1 MRRNGGD
8 SGALVDV
15 KQLVAGLFLWCACQ
29 SLLLAAPP
37 EVQGMRLWAAPD
49 HTRVVLDTSGPVGYE
64 LSTLHNPERLVID
77 VPLASAGAAVSTQQ
91 KGVGL
96 VKGMRAA
103 RHSKDAVRIVL
114 DLQRPA
120 KPRSFTL
127 KPGGQYGH
135 RLVIDLY
142 EATPAPQSKAGSA
155 APAKPGAAAAAKS
168 VPDSAKKPGRSVA
181 AKPGTGTAAKP
192 GTAASAKA
200 APGDGNK
207 ERKSLNREK
216 LPARDLVIA
225 IDAGHG
231 GDDTGAIGRN
241 GTYEKD
247 VVLSI
252 ARRLSALVEKTPGM
266 RPVMIRQGD
275 YYIGLRQRINK
286 AREQKADVFISIHAD
301 SFRDHRVQGSSVFV
315 LSNRGAS
322 SEMARWLAEKENA
335 SDLAGGVSLDDK
347 DQLLAEVLLDLSQNA
362 TIEASVTVA
371 GNMLGELQRLG
382 KTHKSTVQQAG
393 FVVLKS
399 PDIPSVLVETAFISN
414 PTEERKLRD
423 TRHQE
428 ALATA
433 MLRGIRQYFANHPPP
448 GTRMASREHVIQRGD
463 TLGVI
468 AEQYQVSLSTLKDY
482 NALKSDVLRVGQ
494 TLRIPP
500 SGG

>member
-1 MRRNGGD
+1 M
-8 SGALVDV
+8 GAIADV
-15 KQLVAGLFLWCACQ
+15 KQLVAGLVLWLVCQ
-29 SLLLAAPP
+29 SLLFAAPL

-49 HTRVVLDTSGPVGYE
+49 HTRVVFDSSGPMGYE

-77 VPLASAGAAVSTQQ
+77 VPQASVGTALTRNHTTG
-91 KGVGL
+91 GL

-103 RHSKDAVRIVL
+103 QFTKHVLRIVL
-114 DLQRPA
+114 DLQQPA

-127 KPGGQYGH
+127 KPGGRYGH

-142 EATPAPQSKAGSA
+142 TASPAQQNQAKAGVPAKPAATPAI
-155 APAKPGAAAAAKS
+155 KPRDESRVK
-168 VPDSAKKPGRSVA
+168 
-181 AKPGTGTAAKP
+181 
-192 GTAASAKA
+192 
-200 APGDGNK
+200 
-207 ERKSLNREK
+207 KSLTSEE

-252 ARRLSALVEKTPGM
+252 ARRLNALIEKTPGM
-266 RPVMIRQGD
+266 RPVLIRQGD
-275 YYIGLRQRINK
+275 YYIGLRQRMDK
-286 AREQKADVFISIHAD
+286 AREHKADLFISIHAD
-301 SFRDHRVQGSSVFV
+301 SFRDQRVQGSSVFV

-362 TIEASVTVA
+362 TIEASITVA
-371 GNMLGELQRLG
+371 GNMLGELQRVG

-423 TRHQE
+423 SRHQE

-433 MLRGIRQYFANHPPP
+433 MLRGIKRYFANHPPP
-448 GTRMASREHVIQRGD
+448 GTRLAARRYIIQQGD

-468 AEQYQVSLSTLKDY
+468 AQQY
-482 NALKSDVLRVGQ
+482 
-494 TLRIPP
+494 
-500 SGG
+500 

>member
-1 MRRNGGD
+1 MRM
-8 SGALVDV
+8 
-15 KQLVAGLFLWCACQ
+15 F
-29 SLLLAAPP
+29 
-37 EVQGMRLWAAPD
+37 AAPD
-49 HTRVVLDTSGPVGYE
+49 HTRIVFDTSGPVGYE
-64 LSTLHNPERLVID
+64 LSTLHNPERVVID
-77 VPLASAGAAVSTQQ
+77 VPRASAGTALSREQTGA
-91 KGVGL
+91 GL

-103 RHSKDAVRIVL
+103 QNSKDVLRIVL
-114 DLQRPA
+114 DLQQPA

-127 KPGGQYGH
+127 KPGGRYGH

-142 EATPAPQSKAGSA
+142 NANPARQTREKTD
-155 APAKPGAAAAAKS
+155 
-168 VPDSAKKPGRSVA
+168 V
-181 AKPGTGTAAKP
+181 TAAKP
-192 GTAASAKA
+192 GATVATKSGASPRTKS
-200 APGDGNK
+200 APGGESRAK
-207 ERKSLNREK
+207 KSLISEK

-231 GDDTGAIGRN
+231 GEDTGAIGRN

-252 ARRLSALVEKTPGM
+252 ARRLYALVKKTPGM

-275 YYIGLRQRINK
+275 YYIGLRQRIDK
-286 AREQKADVFISIHAD
+286 ARENKADLFISIHAD
-301 SFRDHRVQGSSVFV
+301 SFHDRRVQGSSVFV

-347 DQLLAEVLLDLSQNA
+347 DQVLAEVLLDLSQNA
-362 TIEASVTVA
+362 TIEASITVA

-382 KTHKSTVQQAG
+382 KTHKSSVQQAG

-414 PTEERKLRD
+414 PIEERKLRD
-423 TRHQE
+423 SRHQE

-433 MLRGIRQYFANHPPP
+433 MLRGINRYFANHPPP
-448 GTRMASREHVIQRGD
+448 GTLIAARKYIIQRGD
-463 TLGVI
+463 TLGDI
-468 AEQYQVSLSTLKDY
+468 AQQYQVSSATLKDY
-482 NALKSDVLRVGQ
+482 NDLKSDVIHVGQ

>member
-1 MRRNGGD
+1 MRRSEGIRR
-8 SGALVDV
+8 GASTDV
-15 KQLVAGLFLWCACQ
+15 KRLVTGLFLWFACQ
-29 SLLLAAPP
+29 NLLFAAML

-49 HTRVVLDTSGPVGYE
+49 HTRVVIDTSGPVRYE
-64 LSTLHNPERLVID
+64 LSTLHQPERLVID
-77 VPLASAGAAVSTQQ
+77 VPQASAGTDVSGVR
-91 KGVGL
+91 KGGGL
-96 VKGMRAA
+96 VKGIRTAQY
-103 RHSKDAVRIVL
+103 SKQVLRIVL
-114 DLQRPA
+114 DLQQPA

-127 KPGGQYGH
+127 KPSGKYGH

-142 EATPAPQSKAGSA
+142 EAKPTRHAHPGAGVS
-155 APAKPGAAAAAKS
+155 AKPGSGVAIRP
-168 VPDSAKKPGRSVA
+168 VEGITPSAGPGVGSKPG
-181 AKPGTGTAAKP
+181 
-192 GTAASAKA
+192 ASPLVKA
-200 APGDGNK
+200 VPGDESK
-207 ERKSLNREK
+207 ATKSLRHEK

-252 ARRLSALVEKTPGM
+252 ATRLAALVEKTPGM
-266 RPVMIRQGD
+266 RPVLIRQGD
-275 YYIGLRQRINK
+275 YYIGLRQRIDE
-286 AREQKADVFISIHAD
+286 AREKKADLFISIHAD
-301 SFRDHRVQGSSVFV
+301 SFRDQRVQGSSVFV

-335 SDLAGGVSLDDK
+335 ADLAGGVSLDDK
-347 DQLLAEVLLDLSQNA
+347 DDLLAEVLLDLSQNA
-362 TIEASVTVA
+362 TIEASITVA

-414 PTEERKLRD
+414 PSEERKLRD
-423 TRHQE
+423 KRHQE

-433 MLRGIRQYFANHPPP
+433 MLRGINRYFANHPPP
-448 GTRMASREHVIQRGD
+448 GTRLASREVIIQRGD
-463 TLGVI
+463 TLGDI
-468 AEQYQVSLSTLKDY
+468 AQQYQVSLTNLKDY
-482 NALKSDVLRVGQ
+482 NDLKSDVLYVGQ

-500 SGG
+500 PGS

>member
-1 MRRNGGD
+1 MPR
-8 SGALVDV
+8 SEGAWGAIADV
-15 KQLVAGLFLWCACQ
+15 KQLVAGLVLWLACQ
-29 SLLLAAPP
+29 SLLFAAPL

-49 HTRVVLDTSGPVGYE
+49 HTRIVFDTSGPPGYE

-77 VPLASAGAAVSTQQ
+77 VPQASVGTALSREQAV
-91 KGVGL
+91 GGL
-96 VKGMRAA
+96 VTGMRAA
-103 RHSKDAVRIVL
+103 QYSKDVLRIVL
-114 DLQRPA
+114 DLQQPA
-120 KPRSFTL
+120 KPHSFTL
-127 KPGGQYGH
+127 KPGGRYGH

-142 EATPAPQSKAGSA
+142 KANPARQTQASAGVPAKQTATPAT
-155 APAKPGAAAAAKS
+155 KPGGESRVK
-168 VPDSAKKPGRSVA
+168 
-181 AKPGTGTAAKP
+181 
-192 GTAASAKA
+192 
-200 APGDGNK
+200 
-207 ERKSLNREK
+207 KSLTSEA

-252 ARRLSALVEKTPGM
+252 ARRLHDLVEKTPGM
-266 RPVMIRQGD
+266 RPVLIRQGD
-275 YYIGLRQRINK
+275 YYIGLRQRMDK
-286 AREQKADVFISIHAD
+286 ARENKADLFISIHAD
-301 SFRDHRVQGSSVFV
+301 SFSDRRVQGSSVFV

-362 TIEASVTVA
+362 TIEASITVA
-371 GNMLGELQRLG
+371 GNMLDELQRLG

-414 PTEERKLRD
+414 PSEERKLRD
-423 TRHQE
+423 SHHQE

-433 MLRGIRQYFANHPPP
+433 MLHGISRYFANHPPP
-448 GTRMASREHVIQRGD
+448 GTRLAARRYTIQRGD

-468 AEQYQVSLSTLKDY
+468 AQQYQVSLTTLKDF
-482 NALKSDVLRVGQ
+482 NDLKSDVLRVGQ

-500 SGG
+500 PGG